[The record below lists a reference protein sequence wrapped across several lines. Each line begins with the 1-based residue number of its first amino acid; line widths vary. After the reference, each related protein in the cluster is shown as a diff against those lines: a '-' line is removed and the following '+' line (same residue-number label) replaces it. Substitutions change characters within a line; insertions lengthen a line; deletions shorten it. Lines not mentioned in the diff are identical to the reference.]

1 MRGGVKIRFIKKWL
15 FLKGWQKTDGKSNC
29 CPIWVRSHL
38 DGEKVVNN
46 VRIHL
51 ISNSHKS
58 SDVLRYPRYVKR
70 VKAKSRLRC
79 ERLGSGII
87 SNRVSYSK
95 STLAIYVSLPRNN
108 LPYKLLLQ
116 PLLKSR
122 MGLAKHL
129 ESHPCYC
136 DERNQED
143 AFK

>member
-58 SDVLRYPRYVKR
+58 SDVFTLLWLCKKIQGQEQTEMREPIGLRYHFTQ
-70 VKAKSRLRC
+70 S
-79 ERLGSGII
+79 
-87 SNRVSYSK
+87 
-95 STLAIYVSLPRNN
+95 
-108 LPYKLLLQ
+108 LLLKINPRHLCQ
-116 PLLKSR
+116 P
-122 MGLAKHL
+122 AKKQ
-129 ESHPCYC
+129 S
-136 DERNQED
+136 
-143 AFK
+143 AIKTFAATFT